1 LIRNIPN
8 LVTWLPKHYSL
19 QSDLMFFK
27 SIFQGT
33 LHFGSSKTYQKVLK
47 MYEHRVESYFKS
59 DVIFNAEEIFNDQEY
74 FLSIPRHVSSIT
86 VKQWKNTVNLLIY
99 MAQFAI
105 SGNVGAWMTEDG
117 KILRYA
123 WIEPKGDKAVVQ
135 EFLKGRMLLE
145 QEGKIE
151 EAQEALNR
159 AIEIYNKHAQAY
171 ERRGYVN
178 FLLKK
183 YHDAER
189 DFSKSINIDPSN
201 APAYY
206 GRARLKM
213 LKKDWKGSLDDLD
226 NAIKTSLAL
235 QDIHWIARRLKADCH
250 IELSQYEKAEF
261 ELKYFTRRQFKKESS
276 NYPFQKISWFN
287 YGKILLELGKHE
299 EALQAFEKVFSFK
312 EGNDNISEAD
322 KLLYRGIARK
332 KCGRNGFIADWSEAS
347 KMGSKEAAE
356 WLESLK

>member
-1 LIRNIPN
+1 MAGYR
-8 LVTWLPKHYSL
+8 KHYSL

-33 LHFGSSKTYQKVLK
+33 LHFGNSKTYEKVLR

-59 DVIFNAEEIFNDQEY
+59 GFIFNAEDIFNDQE
-74 FLSIPRHVSSIT
+74 FILNIPRNVSSIT

-105 SGNVGAWMTEDG
+105 SGNIGAWMTEEG

-135 EFLKGRMLLE
+135 EFLKGRKLLE
-145 QEGKIE
+145 QEGNIE
-151 EAQEALNR
+151 KAQEALDR

-189 DFSKSINIDPSN
+189 DFTKSILIDQSN

-213 LKKDWKGSLDDLD
+213 FKEDWEGSLADLD
-226 NAIKTSLAL
+226 QAVKTSLAL
-235 QDIHWIARRLKADCH
+235 QDIHWIARRLKAECH
-250 IELSQYEKAEF
+250 IELGQFEKAEF
-261 ELKYFTRRQFKKESS
+261 ELKYLTRRQFKKDSS
-276 NYPFQKISWFN
+276 NYPFQEISWFN
-287 YGKILLELGKHE
+287 YGKVLLELGKYE
-299 EALQAFEKVFSFK
+299 DALQAFDQVFLI
-312 EGNDNISEAD
+312 EDGNENISEAD

-332 KCGRNGFIADWSEAS
+332 KCGRNGFIADWNEAS

-356 WLESLK
+356 RLEDTK